1 MRRFLM
7 LTLAKVD
14 RIADQF
20 ESLLKKEPDP
30 AEAMNKVALEF
41 ERVGLLPNETD
52 ARTES
57 PEMFVQDAIRDN
69 QLMLDYLS
77 LREHHLKGPDLIRS
91 LDEMMSRML
100 FQPPE
105 EQTT

>member
-1 MRRFLM
+1 M

-14 RIADQF
+14 QIADQF
-20 ESLLKKEPDP
+20 ESLLRKEPDQ
-30 AEAMNKVALEF
+30 AEAMSRVALEF
-41 ERVGLLPNETD
+41 ERVALLPSETM

-57 PEMFVQDAIRDN
+57 PEVFVQDAIRDN

-77 LREHHLKGPDLIRS
+77 LREHHLKGPNLIRS

-100 FQPPE
+100 FQPSE
-105 EQTT
+105 EQPT

>member
-1 MRRFLM
+1 M

-20 ESLLKKEPDP
+20 EILLRKEPSLP
-30 AEAMNKVALEF
+30 QAMSRVALEF
-41 ERVGLLPNETD
+41 EKVGLLPNETD

-57 PEMFVQDAIRDN
+57 PEIFVQDAIRDN

-77 LREHHLKGPDLIRS
+77 LREQHLKSLNLIRS
-91 LDEMMSRML
+91 LDELMSRML
-100 FQPPE
+100 FQTPE
-105 EQTT
+105 EQTI

>member
-1 MRRFLM
+1 MM
-7 LTLAKVD
+7 TLDKVD
-14 RIADQF
+14 QIADQF
-20 ESLLKKEPDP
+20 ESLLRKEPDP
-30 AEAMNKVALEF
+30 AEAMSRVALEF

-57 PEMFVQDAIRDN
+57 LEIFVQDAIRDN

-77 LREHHLKGPDLIRS
+77 LRDHLLKGPNLILS

-100 FQPPE
+100 FQPRE
-105 EQTT
+105 EQTI